1 MLRSRRSAP
10 DSFPGMAEMAMMA
23 DFHLLT
29 LLLLIP
35 LLGIGLIWL
44 APRYTGA
51 RDAALIA
58 SMVALG
64 VSLMIVGMFD
74 RDASGFQMAE
84 SLPWIPELNIHFHLG
99 IDGLSVLFLPA
110 TTLLFAAAVMASPRG
125 GKRTRV
131 YFSMIL
137 LLETTV
143 LGVFVALDTMFM
155 FLCWELTIVPIY
167 VLVALWGVGAGR
179 RHAATQYALLM
190 LAAGVPLLFG
200 LLIPALNAPSMSFDL
215 PALLATPLPRD
226 KQFLV
231 FLLLLAGFGIKA
243 PLPPFHTW
251 LPLIAME
258 GPVAVVALIA
268 GIKLGLYGL
277 LRFAIPL
284 APEAAASLH
293 WLLAGL
299 GVVAVLHG
307 ALAALAQTNLR
318 AMLAYAGISHVGLV
332 LLGISSATLH
342 GVQGAL
348 LLTISLV
355 FATGGGFLATSFL
368 QARIGSCDVQN
379 LGGAFRTMPRLTVF
393 FLVCGLA
400 GLGIP
405 GTLGFPGEWLVLV
418 STLQTH
424 TGAGIAALA
433 GMVFGGAYFLG
444 LFRKCFLGPVVR
456 QDVAEAQDLLPREI
470 WVAVMLGLPILVF
483 GVFPQPLLDITR
495 TAVSGWLVAV
505 GG

>member
-1 MLRSRRSAP
+1 
-10 DSFPGMAEMAMMA
+10 MMTELP
-23 DFHLLT
+23 LLA

-35 LLGIGLIWL
+35 LMGIGLIWL

-58 SMVALG
+58 GVMALG
-64 VSLMIVGMFD
+64 VSLMIVGLFD
-74 RDASGFQMAE
+74 RDVSGFQMTDA
-84 SLPWIPELNIHFHLG
+84 LPWMPELNIRFHLG

-110 TTLLFAAAVMASPRG
+110 VTLLFVAVVMTSPRG

-137 LLETTV
+137 LLETSV
-143 LGVFVALDTMFM
+143 LGVFVALDTVFM

-200 LLIPALNAPSMSFDL
+200 LLIPAFSAPTMSFDL
-215 PALLATPLPRD
+215 PSLLATPLPRD
-226 KQFLV
+226 KQFIV
-231 FLLLLAGFGIKA
+231 FLLLLVGFGIKV

-268 GIKLGLYGL
+268 GVKLGLYGL

-293 WLLAGL
+293 WLTAGL

-307 ALAALAQTNLR
+307 ALVALAQTNLR
-318 AMLAYAGISHVGLV
+318 TMLAYAAISHAGLV
-332 LLGISSATLH
+332 LLGISSATVH

-348 LLTISLV
+348 LLMIGVV
-355 FATGGGFLATSFL
+355 FATGGGFLAASFL
-368 QARIGSCDVQN
+368 QARIASCDVQN

-393 FLVCGLA
+393 FLCCGLA

-405 GTLGFPGEWLVLV
+405 GTLGFPGEWLALIA
-418 STLQTH
+418 TLQTH

-433 GMVFGGAYFLG
+433 GMVLGGAYFLG

-456 QDVAEAQDLLPREI
+456 PDVAEARDLLPREI
-470 WVAVMLGLPILVF
+470 GVALMLGVPILVF
-483 GVFPQPLLDITR
+483 GLFPQPLLDMTR
-495 TAVSGWLVAV
+495 EAVRGWLIAVSG
-505 GG
+505 